1 MTTLDRIQALADLTL
16 ALGEVNRAT
25 QHPDGRAE
33 TDTTHTVMLSLIA
46 ADLAPDEGVEVADA
60 VLFALVHD
68 LAEAYA
74 GDTNTARALNP
85 EQAQAKAE
93 REAAALARIRQDLT
107 ASPWIV
113 AAIDAYERQEDPA
126 CRFVRY
132 LDKIMPKLTHRRNG
146 CAAVKAIGMTV
157 QDVRENHVKQ
167 GIALRTQYPEFPTLD
182 ALFWDACTA
191 AEIAYLKGAE

>member
-1 MTTLDRIQALADLTL
+1 MNLDRIQAIADLIL
-16 ALGEVNRAT
+16 ALGEVTRAT
-25 QHPDGRAE
+25 RHPDGRSE

-46 ADLAPDEGVEVADA
+46 ADLAPSEGVEVADA

-93 REAAALARIRQDLT
+93 REAAALARIRQDLA
-107 ASPWIV
+107 ASPWIA

-146 CAAVKAIGMTV
+146 CAAVKALGMTL
-157 QDVRENHVKQ
+157 QDVRENHIKQ
-167 GIALRTQYPEFPTLD
+167 GLTLHGQYPEFPSLD

-191 AEIAYLKGAE
+191 AEIAYFKVAE

>member
-1 MTTLDRIQALADLTL
+1 MMTTLDRIQAIADLTL

-33 TDTTHTVMLSLIA
+33 TDTTHTIMLSLIA
-46 ADLAPDEGVEVADA
+46 ADLAPDDGVEIADA

-93 REAAALARIRQDLT
+93 REAAALTRIRQDLA
-107 ASPWIV
+107 ASPWIA
-113 AAIDAYERQEDPA
+113 AAIDAYERK
-126 CRFVRY
+126 R
-132 LDKIMPKLTHRRNG
+132 IRRAAS
-146 CAAVKAIGMTV
+146 CATST
-157 QDVRENHVKQ
+157 RSCPNSP
-167 GIALRTQYPEFPTLD
+167 IAAT
-182 ALFWDACTA
+182 
-191 AEIAYLKGAE
+191 GAPPSRLSG

>member
-1 MTTLDRIQALADLTL
+1 MNTLDRIQAIADLTL

-93 REAAALARIRQDLT
+93 REAAALARIRKDLA
-107 ASPWIV
+107 ASPWIA

-146 CAAVKAIGMTV
+146 CAAVKALGMTL
-157 QDVRENHVKQ
+157 DGVREQHSNQ
-167 GIALRTQYPEFPTLD
+167 GQALRRQYPEFPTLD
-182 ALFWDACTA
+182 ALFWSACMA
-191 AEIAYLKGAE
+191 CEIAYVERAQ